1 MKNRS
6 AAGKKQFKTV
16 YSNKNGIYVN
26 GKWAKCHTVSII
38 LIINRISVTEDLQL
52 LQTGVEQ
59 IQEGIHTAS
68 GLLDRISQIHSQMR
82 LKRSHENKMMLQ
94 SFKNLVLQISKD
106 SGKQIELNVK
116 KFSLN
121 DIPYKKQ
128 FRVKDIMIQLLRNAV
143 AHGIESPEERK
154 ALGKKASGLI
164 EISSFKAKNKFG
176 FAVRDDGR
184 GLQIEKIRERAIQIG
199 Q

>member
-1 MKNRS
+1 
-6 AAGKKQFKTV
+6 
-16 YSNKNGIYVN
+16 
-26 GKWAKCHTVSII
+26 
-38 LIINRISVTEDLQL
+38 
-52 LQTGVEQ
+52 
-59 IQEGIHTAS
+59 
-68 GLLDRISQIHSQMR
+68 MR

-184 GLQIEKIRERAIQIG
+184 GLQIEKIRERAFQIAQWSADEIATWSENRIIVTIFVSG
-199 Q
+199 ISTSDKADTLSGRGVGLDLVRDKLREAGGSVNVKYESAKYCEFILEIPV